1 MKWKYELMKLW
12 EDEDG
17 VSVIEIALILV
28 VVISLVLIFKK
39 QLTSLMNNI
48 MSKIT
53 SQSNSI

>member
-39 QLTSLMNNI
+39 QLTGLMNNI

-53 SQSNSI
+53 SQSNSV